1 MALYLDFKN
10 VPGSCFDD
18 DVEISITSEDIS
30 MARDI
35 GILTPR
41 EVVSSD
47 FVPVEISAP
56 NTSSWASKA
65 SGMSPQDAHDTEYLA
80 TVRDADFLAF
90 VALIE
95 GDDMDDLDEH
105 HHSDLDGMINHP
117 YQLLP
122 SEMPC
127 MSFATEVRVTAIK
140 NGYYVGSLGGQGT
153 NVYIKTPPS
162 QLLELHSLYLMD
174 VTATPAESFPLCAT
188 KVFQKLRTADMLVS
202 CLECDLETGILIST
216 PWWDRKET
224 TTRQYLLPTPAEH
237 IGAMIGRQGKN
248 ITALIE
254 SVHEWDSNHAS
265 SGEPEIT
272 ITPTYDSKG
281 CFVTF
286 HEPPECSWSTR
297 DIEWL
302 ISHFHC

>member
-95 GDDMDDLDEH
+95 GDDMDDLVEQ
-105 HHSDLDGMINHP
+105 HHSDLDGMTNDP
-117 YQLLP
+117 GQLLP
-122 SEMPC
+122 SELPYA
-127 MSFATEVRVTAIK
+127 SFATEVRVTAIK

-254 SVHEWDSNHAS
+254 SVNEWNSNHAS

>member
-122 SEMPC
+122 SELPYA
-127 MSFATEVRVTAIK
+127 SFATEVRVTAIK

-174 VTATPAESFPLCAT
+174 VTATPSESFPLCAT

-254 SVHEWDSNHAS
+254 SVNEWDSNHAS

>member
-95 GDDMDDLDEH
+95 GDDMDDLVEQ
-105 HHSDLDGMINHP
+105 HHSDLDGMTNHP
-117 YQLLP
+117 YLLLP
-122 SEMPC
+122 SELPYA
-127 MSFATEVRVTAIK
+127 SFATEVRVTAIK

-254 SVHEWDSNHAS
+254 SVNEWNSNHAS

-297 DIEWL
+297 DIEWF

>member
-1 MALYLDFKN
+1 MALMLDFKN

-18 DVEISITSEDIS
+18 DVEVSITTEDIS

-47 FVPVEISAP
+47 FVSAKVSVP
-56 NTSSWASKA
+56 NVPSWATRV
-65 SGMSPQDAHDTEYLA
+65 SGSSAQMSHDDEYLSVVHEA
-80 TVRDADFLAF
+80 EFLAF

-95 GDDMDDLDEH
+95 GDDMNDLVEQH
-105 HHSDLDGMINHP
+105 HLDLDGMTNHP
-117 YQLLP
+117 PQLLP
-122 SEMPC
+122 SEMPYA
-127 MSFATEVRVTAIK
+127 SLATEVRVTAIK
-140 NGYYVGSLGGQGT
+140 NGYYVGSLGGQGP

-162 QLLELHSLYLMD
+162 QPLELHSLYFMD
-174 VTATPAESFPLCAT
+174 LISTPHESFPLCAT
-188 KVFQKLRTADMLVS
+188 KVFQKLRTADMLVFI
-202 CLECDLETGILIST
+202 LECDLETGILIST

-248 ITALIE
+248 IAALIKSVNEWE
-254 SVHEWDSNHAS
+254 SDHAS
-265 SGEPEIT
+265 FGEPEIT
-272 ITPTYDSKG
+272 ITPTHDSNG

-286 HEPPECSWSTR
+286 HEPPECIWSTR